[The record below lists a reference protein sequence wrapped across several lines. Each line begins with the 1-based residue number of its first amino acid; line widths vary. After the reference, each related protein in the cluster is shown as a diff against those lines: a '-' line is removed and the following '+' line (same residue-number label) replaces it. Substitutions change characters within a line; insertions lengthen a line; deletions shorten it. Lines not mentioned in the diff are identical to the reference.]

1 MEKIDNEYLE
11 REFNNNYKVHEI
23 FKYQGHATLDTLIKK
38 IKDSN
43 EILLEINNNNITP
56 FYKHRENFEFESI
69 EEYSFWN
76 HIISV
81 LFMQELSDSYDIETN
96 HDILL
101 EKKILTGESFEDYQ
115 KYEKIL
121 INRNDVIE
129 AIKKLNVDKKRVHIV
144 LRFVNNEFIWKELV
158 NYLEDDLPFITMIYS
173 DSDIYRFT
181 VNGKGNEC
189 GFPTDV
195 YKYIMFEKDKK
206 GYESYRLEDSKN
218 GCLKYEKKI

>member
-1 MEKIDNEYLE
+1 M
-11 REFNNNYKVHEI
+11 
-23 FKYQGHATLDTLIKK
+23 
-38 IKDSN
+38 
-43 EILLEINNNNITP
+43 
-56 FYKHRENFEFESI
+56 
-69 EEYSFWN
+69 
-76 HIISV
+76 
-81 LFMQELSDSYDIETN
+81 
-96 HDILL
+96 
-101 EKKILTGESFEDYQ
+101 
-115 KYEKIL
+115 
-121 INRNDVIE
+121 
-129 AIKKLNVDKKRVHIV
+129 
-144 LRFVNNEFIWKELV
+144 V